1 VGSHFGAIGL
11 PAERDRLPEAF
22 RRMLTTS
29 SLVGTS
35 PMGDVRVYAYEDGS
49 GSRATMTIVGE
60 ALTCFTPSF
69 RPGTRLTFRA
79 GSLGAS
85 DCAYERPLLGDLI
98 ADGEKAY
105 PLAIAIEDVAVTERA
120 IPLGE
125 MVTVEVAALAEQ
137 LSVFPDEAAYRAGGT
152 PMAVRS
158 VIPSGLFA
166 IGQEP
171 SEPIMPTPRIFMSGE
186 VTSSRMLRHGAFDV
200 PFGHATVTSYGAEY
214 TLLIDVNDLTP
225 LGFQDGLPVGS
236 IVSSTCWLSG
246 RLVDGPP
253 GGSVG
258 QSVVGETTT
267 DAH

>member
-35 PMGDVRVYAYEDGS
+35 PMGDARVYAYEDGS

-98 ADGEKAY
+98 ADGEEAY

-258 QSVVGETTT
+258 QSIVGETTT